1 MKKRLLCVILTL
13 AMAASAAAGCASGG
27 GETSE
32 ASSAA
37 DESVASTASEQG
49 ESSAEGEQQKFD
61 DVTLTYLNCWNG
73 GFKNPNDTY
82 NNEVAAAIR
91 DKIGVTVEVEGIMMS
106 ETEKLNM
113 EFASGDMHDII
124 NGPYWGG
131 DSGETQVF
139 KKAAAEGRLLPLD
152 DSIGNYENLK
162 DSWKVGYVTEA
173 FLENDLEDPSF
184 NGNHYFM
191 PSGIAASAENITNW
205 AYGIFARKDIV
216 EDTGIDP
223 TSIKTSEDLYNFLVK
238 VRDGGY
244 TDVNGNAIIPAS
256 TFHNGW
262 DLSGYTLNFHP
273 KQLTNYIQQED
284 GSYTYYQLTEDW
296 VEEQLFVWR
305 LVNENILDKE
315 CFKTTDALAE
325 QKAGNGT
332 VGVFSLQYGA
342 IVNATKATGLHQNN
356 PEMRYIPIG
365 PLNYSTGEPLVQL
378 EQKGAGGCGVYC
390 FPTTCENLEAALTW
404 FNYLNS
410 EEGQL
415 LAYYGFE
422 GDTYEMVDGQPRLM
436 PEILERKQAGD
447 GTVDDELRERGIN
460 VYGGAATV
468 LVNRVTWFGEL
479 NPGEADAADP
489 DVEAYKKQRPIEQ
502 VEGYPIDKLAM
513 QYPEYDT
520 VKSFLTEGTK
530 ESDTKQQAYFAETEE
545 EARAMLEGYQE
556 YLRTQ
561 ENGIMEDFLQFV
573 TEQAQ
578 SRDDVVD

>member
-1 MKKRLLCVILTL
+1 MKKRLLSAML
-13 AMAASAAAGCASGG
+13 AAAIVASAGLAGCSSGE
-27 GETSE
+27 GETSQ
-32 ASSAA
+32 ASSG
-37 DESVASTASEQG
+37 EGTAPG
-49 ESSAEGEQQKFD
+49 GQQKFD
-61 DVTLTYLNCWNG
+61 NVTLKYLNCWNG
-73 GFKNPNDTY
+73 GFKNPSDTY

-91 DKIGVTVEVEGIMMS
+91 DKIGVTVEIEGIMMS

-113 EFASGDMHDII
+113 VFASGDMPDII

-162 DSWKVGYVTEA
+162 DSWQVGYVTEA
-173 FLENDLEDPSF
+173 FLENDLEDPRF
-184 NGNHYFM
+184 NGHHYFI

-205 AYGIFARKDIV
+205 GYGIFARKDIV
-216 EDTGIDP
+216 EDIGVDP
-223 TSIKTSEDLYNFLVK
+223 QSIKTTDDLYDFLVK

-244 TDVNGNAIIPAS
+244 QDVNGNAIIPAS
-256 TFHNGW
+256 TFHEGW
-262 DLSGYTLNFHP
+262 DLSGYSLNFKN
-273 KQLTNYIQQED
+273 KQLTNYVKQDD
-284 GSYTYYQLTEDW
+284 GTYTYYQLTDDW
-296 VEEQLFVWR
+296 VNEQLFIWK
-305 LVNENILDKE
+305 LVNEGILDKE
-315 CFKTTDALAE
+315 CFKTTDAMAE

-332 VGVFSLQYGA
+332 VAVFSLQYGT
-342 IVNATKATGLHQNN
+342 IVNATKATGLHQNH

-365 PLNYSTGEPLVQL
+365 PLNYASGEPLVQL
-378 EQKGAGGCGVYC
+378 EQKGSGGSGVYC
-390 FPTTCENLEAALTW
+390 FPTSCENLEAALTW

-447 GTVDDELRERGIN
+447 STVDDELRERGIN
-460 VYGGAATV
+460 LYGAPATV
-468 LVNRVTWFGEL
+468 LVRRVTWFGEL
-479 NPGEADAADP
+479 NPGDADAADA
-489 DVEAYKKQRPIEQ
+489 DVEAYKEMRPIEQ

-530 ESDTKQQAYFAETEE
+530 ESDTKQQAYFAATEE

-556 YLRTQ
+556 YLRTA
-561 ENGIMEDFLQFV
+561 EGGIMDDFLKFV
-573 TEQAQ
+573 AEQ
-578 SRDDVVD
+578 SKTRDDVVN

>member
-1 MKKRLLCVILTL
+1 MKKRLLSAIL
-13 AMAASAAAGCASGG
+13 AAAIVASAGLAGCSSGEGETSQASSGEGTASGG
-27 GETSE
+27 
-32 ASSAA
+32 
-37 DESVASTASEQG
+37 
-49 ESSAEGEQQKFD
+49 QQKFD
-61 DVTLTYLNCWNG
+61 NVTLKYLNCWNG
-73 GFKNPNDTY
+73 GFKNPSDTY

-91 DKIGVTVEVEGIMMS
+91 DKIGVTVEIEGIMMS

-113 EFASGDMHDII
+113 VFASGDMPDII

-162 DSWKVGYVTEA
+162 DSWQVGYVTEA
-173 FLENDLEDPSF
+173 FLENDLEDPRF
-184 NGNHYFM
+184 NGHHYFI

-205 AYGIFARKDIV
+205 GYGIFARKDIV
-216 EDTGIDP
+216 EDIGVDP
-223 TSIKTSEDLYNFLVK
+223 QSIKTTDDLYDFLVK

-244 TDVNGNAIIPAS
+244 KDVNGNAIIPAS
-256 TFHNGW
+256 TFHEGW
-262 DLSGYTLNFHP
+262 DLSGYSLNFKN
-273 KQLTNYIQQED
+273 KQLTNYVKQDD
-284 GSYTYYQLTEDW
+284 GTYTYYQLTDDW
-296 VEEQLFVWR
+296 VNEQLFIWK
-305 LVNENILDKE
+305 LVNEGILDKE
-315 CFKTTDALAE
+315 CFKTTDAMAE

-332 VGVFSLQYGA
+332 VAVFSLQYGT
-342 IVNATKATGLHQNN
+342 IVNATKATGLHQNH

-365 PLNYSTGEPLVQL
+365 PLNYASGEPLVQL
-378 EQKGAGGCGVYC
+378 EQKGSGGSGVYC
-390 FPTTCENLEAALTW
+390 FPTSCKNLEAALTW

-447 GTVDDELRERGIN
+447 STVDDELRERGIN
-460 VYGGAATV
+460 LYGAPATV
-468 LVNRVTWFGEL
+468 LVRRVTWFGEL
-479 NPGEADAADP
+479 NPGDADAADA
-489 DVEAYKKQRPIEQ
+489 DVEAYKEMRPVEQ

-530 ESDTKQQAYFAETEE
+530 ESDTKQQAYFASTEE
-545 EARAMLEGYQE
+545 EARSMLEGYQE
-556 YLRTQ
+556 YLRTA
-561 ENGIMEDFLQFV
+561 EGGIMEDFLQYV
-573 TEQAQ
+573 TEQ
-578 SRDDVVD
+578 SKTRDDVVN

>member
-1 MKKRLLCVILTL
+1 MKKRLLSAMLAVAMVATAALT
-13 AMAASAAAGCASGG
+13 GCSSGE
-27 GETSE
+27 GETSQT
-32 ASSAA
+32 SGGDAA
-37 DESVASTASEQG
+37 ATGSQ
-49 ESSAEGEQQKFD
+49 EGGQQKFD
-61 DVTLTYLNCWNG
+61 NVTLKYLNCWNG
-73 GFKNPNDTY
+73 GFKNPSDTY

-124 NGPYWGG
+124 NAPFWGG
-131 DSGETQVF
+131 DAGETQVL
-139 KKAAAEGRLLPLD
+139 KKAAAEGRLLALD

-184 NGNHYFM
+184 NGNHYFI

-216 EDTGIDP
+216 EDIGIDP

-273 KQLTNYIQQED
+273 KQLTNYIQLED

-356 PEMRYIPIG
+356 PEMRYVPIG

-390 FPTTCENLEAALTW
+390 FPTSCQNLEAALTW

-460 VYGGAATV
+460 LYGAPSTV

-479 NPGEADAADP
+479 NPGEADSADE
-489 DVEAYKKQRPIEQ
+489 DVEAYKEMRPIEQ

-530 ESDTKQQAYFAETEE
+530 ESDTKQQAYFAATEE

-556 YLRTQ
+556 YLRTA
-561 ENGIMEDFLQFV
+561 EGGIMDDFLKFV
-573 TEQAQ
+573 AEQ
-578 SRDDVVD
+578 SKTRDDVVN

>member
-1 MKKRLLCVILTL
+1 MKKRLLSAML
-13 AMAASAAAGCASGG
+13 AAAIVASAGLAGCSSGE
-27 GETSE
+27 GETSQ
-32 ASSAA
+32 ASSG
-37 DESVASTASEQG
+37 EGTAPG
-49 ESSAEGEQQKFD
+49 GQQKFD
-61 DVTLTYLNCWNG
+61 NVTLKYLNCWNG
-73 GFKNPNDTY
+73 GFKNPSDTY

-91 DKIGVTVEVEGIMMS
+91 DKIGVTVEIEGIMMS

-113 EFASGDMHDII
+113 VFASGDMPDII

-162 DSWKVGYVTEA
+162 DSWQVGYVTEA
-173 FLENDLEDPSF
+173 FLENDLEDPRF
-184 NGNHYFM
+184 NGHHYFI

-205 AYGIFARKDIV
+205 GYGIFARKDIV
-216 EDTGIDP
+216 EDIGVDP
-223 TSIKTSEDLYNFLVK
+223 QSIKTTDDLYDFLVK

-244 TDVNGNAIIPAS
+244 KDVNGNAIIPAS
-256 TFHNGW
+256 TFHEGW
-262 DLSGYTLNFHP
+262 DLSGYSLNFKN
-273 KQLTNYIQQED
+273 KQLTNYVKQDD
-284 GSYTYYQLTEDW
+284 GTYTYYQLTDDW
-296 VEEQLFVWR
+296 VNEQLFIWK
-305 LVNENILDKE
+305 LVNEGILDKE
-315 CFKTTDALAE
+315 CFKTTDAMAE

-332 VGVFSLQYGA
+332 VAVFSLQYGT
-342 IVNATKATGLHQNN
+342 IVNATKATGLHQNH

-365 PLNYSTGEPLVQL
+365 PLNYASGEPLVQL
-378 EQKGAGGCGVYC
+378 EQKGSGGSGVYC
-390 FPTTCENLEAALTW
+390 FPTSCENLEAALTW

-447 GTVDDELRERGIN
+447 STVDDELRERGIN
-460 VYGGAATV
+460 LYGAPATV
-468 LVNRVTWFGEL
+468 LVRRVTWFGEL
-479 NPGEADAADP
+479 NPGDADAADA
-489 DVEAYKKQRPIEQ
+489 DVEAYKEMRPVEQ

-530 ESDTKQQAYFAETEE
+530 ESDTKQQAYFASTEE
-545 EARAMLEGYQE
+545 EARSMLEGYQE
-556 YLRTQ
+556 YLRTA
-561 ENGIMEDFLQFV
+561 EGGIMEDFLQYV
-573 TEQAQ
+573 TEQ
-578 SRDDVVD
+578 SKTRDDVVN

>member
-1 MKKRLLCVILTL
+1 MKKRLLSAMLAVAMVATAALT
-13 AMAASAAAGCASGG
+13 GCSSGE
-27 GETSE
+27 GETSQT
-32 ASSAA
+32 SGGDAA
-37 DESVASTASEQG
+37 ATGSQ
-49 ESSAEGEQQKFD
+49 EGGQQKFD
-61 DVTLTYLNCWNG
+61 NVTLKYLNCWNG
-73 GFKNPNDTY
+73 GFKNPSDTY

-124 NGPYWGG
+124 NAPFWGG
-131 DSGETQVF
+131 DAGETQVL
-139 KKAAAEGRLLPLD
+139 KKAAAEGRLLALD

-184 NGNHYFM
+184 NGSHYFI

-223 TSIKTSEDLYNFLVK
+223 ESIKTSEDLYNFLVK

-356 PEMRYIPIG
+356 PEMRYVPIG

-390 FPTTCENLEAALTW
+390 FPTSCQNLEAALTW

-460 VYGGAATV
+460 LYGAPSTV

-479 NPGEADAADP
+479 NPGEADSADE
-489 DVEAYKKQRPIEQ
+489 DVEAYKEMRPIEQ

-530 ESDTKQQAYFAETEE
+530 ESDTKQQAYFAATEE

-556 YLRTQ
+556 YLRTA
-561 ENGIMEDFLQFV
+561 EGGIMDDFLKFV
-573 TEQAQ
+573 AEQ
-578 SRDDVVD
+578 SKTRDDVVN